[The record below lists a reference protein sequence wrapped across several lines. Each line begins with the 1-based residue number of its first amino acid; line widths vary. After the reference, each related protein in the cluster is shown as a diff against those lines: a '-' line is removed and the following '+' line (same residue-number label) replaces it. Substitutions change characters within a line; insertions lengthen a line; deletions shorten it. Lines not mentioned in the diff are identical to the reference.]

1 MNLKKIYLETKGTSS
16 FFIVLVLGVVAIKL
30 FYDTMKLLRP
40 VLFFIFGLYERKVL
54 EGYKYINFIV
64 FILSLYIFIRSLKY
78 FREEK
83 KMYKLIILLNIF
95 LSILFLITY
104 AFAIKKVGDYYFL
117 TEMSLYDSQIS
128 NEGYEIYLLFVNN
141 LYTIFSIFSYFIIG
155 FLCRKYLKNKQMQ
168 K

>member
-30 FYDTMKLLRP
+30 FYDTMKLLIP

-64 FILSLYIFIRSLKY
+64 RSLKY

-155 FLCRKYLKNKQMQ
+155 FLCRKYLKNKQM
-168 K
+168 

>member
-1 MNLKKIYLETKGTSS
+1 MNFKKIYLETKGTSA
-16 FFIVLVLGVVAIKL
+16 FFIVLVLGGVAIKL
-30 FYDTMKLLRP
+30 FYDILKLLTP
-40 VLFFIFGLYERKVL
+40 VLFFIFGIYERKVL
-54 EGYKYINFIV
+54 EAYKYINFIV
-64 FILSLYIFIRSLKY
+64 FVLSLYIFIKSLKY

-83 KMYKLIILLNIF
+83 KMYKLIILLNLI
-95 LSILFLITY
+95 LSIIFLITY

-128 NEGYEIYLLFVNN
+128 NDGYEIYLLFVNN
-141 LYTIFSIFSYFIIG
+141 LYTVFSIVSYLIIG